1 MVRSRLGTQVVL
13 GVALTSVLTL
23 GAMIAFVLRAHRAAL
38 TGELHRVADQLGA
51 TIKTATHDDMLENR
65 RDRLRRQIEALGR
78 QEGIQSVRVY
88 NKEGRIVFASDPA
101 ETGRAV
107 DKRAEACYACHAED
121 RPLERLPT
129 PARFRIFRGPDGE
142 RLLGII
148 HPVQNEPS
156 CWTASC
162 HAHDPE
168 DTVLGV
174 LDVTVSLAQVD
185 RNIASSQRRMAA
197 LAAVAIAASAF
208 ILWWLIR
215 RLVLKPVRA
224 LAAGTRRVAEG
235 DLTATV
241 PVAARNEL
249 GELARSFN
257 EMTVRLAEAQRQLTQ
272 ADKLASVGR
281 LAAGMAHEINNPL
294 TGVLTYA
301 SFLLK
306 RCESDPALREDL
318 EVVVR
323 ETKRCRDIVKGLLD
337 FARPAP
343 PRRVPADLNDV
354 ARRAARILMNQL
366 ALNRVG
372 LALDLAEDLP
382 AVPADANQI
391 QQVLV
396 NLLVNAADAIGEEGG
411 TIRVS
416 TRLVR
421 LPPRGNRPIRSARCP
436 KGCDLLDVAWR
447 IGGLPSIRVLRRCG
461 DQEAAYHLDP
471 TYGRFNHRAGAP
483 CEEGV
488 LAGFECPRC
497 RTALVVPDV
506 RCDSCGAPAFAVSTV
521 EGGRVLWCTR
531 NGCHWSRW
539 DWAEAAG
546 EEPGVEI
553 AVEDTGRGIA
563 ASDLPHVFEP
573 FFTTKGPRGT
583 GLGLSISWGIVNA
596 HGGTIE
602 VWSEEGRGS
611 RFTVRLPVGA
621 VAPASPAAAADAA
634 AARA

>member
-1 MVRSRLGTQVVL
+1 MRWRLGTQVVL

-38 TGELHRVADQLGA
+38 TEELHRVADQLSE
-51 TIKTATHDDMLENR
+51 TIKTATRNDMLENR

-101 ETGRAV
+101 EAGRAV

-129 PARFRIFRGPDGE
+129 PARFRIFRGPDGD

-148 HPVQNEPS
+148 NPVQNEPS

-162 HAHDPE
+162 HAHDRR

-185 RNIASSQRRMAA
+185 RNIRWSQRRMAA

-257 EMTVRLAEAQRQLTQ
+257 EMTVRLAEAQRQLAQ

-281 LAAGMAHEINNPL
+281 LAAGVAHEINNPL

-301 SFLLK
+301 SFLLSRAGPEQK
-306 RCESDPALREDL
+306 EDL
-318 EVVVR
+318 EVIVR
-323 ETKRCRDIVKGLLD
+323 ETKRCREIVRGLLE

-343 PRRVPADLNDV
+343 PRRVLTDLNEV

-366 ALNRVG
+366 ALNRVS
-372 LALDLAEDLP
+372 LALDLAQDLP
-382 AVPADANQI
+382 PVPADANQI

-421 LPPRGNRPIRSARCP
+421 LPPWGNRPIRSARCP
-436 KGCDLLDVAWR
+436 KGCDLLDPASR
-447 IGGLPSIRVLRRCG
+447 IGGLPSIRVVRTCAG
-461 DQEAAYHLDP
+461 QEAAYHLDP

-488 LAGFECPRC
+488 LASFECPRC
-497 RTALVVPDV
+497 RSGLGVQDA
-506 RCDSCGAPAFAVSTV
+506 RCDNCGAPAFAVATA

-539 DWAEAAG
+539 DAAEAAG
-546 EEPGVEI
+546 EEPSVEI
-553 AVEDTGRGIA
+553 SVEDTGRGIP

-602 VWSEEGRGS
+602 ASSEEGKGS
-611 RFTVRLPVGA
+611 RFTVRLPAG
-621 VAPASPAAAADAA
+621 AAAAATPAGAA
-634 AARA
+634 AAAGARGAP

>member
-1 MVRSRLGTQVVL
+1 MVRSRLGTQVVV

-38 TGELHRVADQLGA
+38 IEELHRVADQLSE

-107 DKRAEACYACHAED
+107 DKRAEACYACHAEH
-121 RPLERLPT
+121 RPLERLPIR
-129 PARFRIFRGPDGE
+129 ARFRIFRGPEGD

-148 HPVQNEPS
+148 NPVRNEPG
-156 CWTASC
+156 CWAAPC
-162 HAHDPE
+162 HAHDRE

-185 RNIASSQRRMAA
+185 RNISWSQRRMAA
-197 LAAVAIAASAF
+197 LAAAAIAASAF

-215 RLVLKPVRA
+215 RLVLKPIRA

-257 EMTVRLAEAQRQLTQ
+257 EMTVRLAEAQRQLAQ

-281 LAAGMAHEINNPL
+281 LAAGIAHEINNPL

-301 SFLLK
+301 SFLLSRAGPELK
-306 RCESDPALREDL
+306 EDL

-323 ETKRCRDIVKGLLD
+323 ETKRCREIVRGLLE
-337 FARPAP
+337 FARPSP
-343 PRRVPADLNDV
+343 PRRVPTDLNEV

-366 ALNRVG
+366 VLNRVG
-372 LALDLAEDLP
+372 LAVDLAEDLP

-411 TIRVS
+411 TIRLS
-416 TRLVR
+416 TRLVQ
-421 LPPRGNRPIRSARCP
+421 LPPWGNRPIRSARCP
-436 KGCDLLDVAWR
+436 KGCDLLDPAAR
-447 IGGLPSIRVLRRCG
+447 IGGLPSIRVVRTCG
-461 DQEAAYHLDP
+461 GQEAAYHLDP

-483 CEEGV
+483 CEEGI
-488 LAGFECPRC
+488 LAGFVCPRC
-497 RTALVVPDV
+497 RNTLLVQDV
-506 RCDSCGAPAFAVSTV
+506 RCDICSAPAFAVATG

-539 DWAEAAG
+539 DSAEAAG
-546 EEPGVEI
+546 KEPAVEI
-553 AVEDTGRGIA
+553 AVEDTGRGIP

-602 VWSEEGRGS
+602 ASSEAGKGS
-611 RFTVRLPVGA
+611 RFTVRLPAGA
-621 VAPASPAAAADAA
+621 LAAAPPAAAAAGA
-634 AARA
+634 